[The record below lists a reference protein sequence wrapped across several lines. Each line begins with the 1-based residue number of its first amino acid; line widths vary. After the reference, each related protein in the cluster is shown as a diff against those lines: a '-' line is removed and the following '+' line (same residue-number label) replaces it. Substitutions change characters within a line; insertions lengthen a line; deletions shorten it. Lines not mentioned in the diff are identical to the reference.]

1 MGSRWEEHPSEPE
14 QGVGDRSPFGRAPLG
29 LEANELDLLR
39 NAPDYDAEEM
49 ASVRPLGGWPSPQAA
64 PAAEPEETR
73 SRSTWM
79 PPNRI
84 EPPAR
89 MKPVPVAPPVR
100 AILPQEPTSAAVETA
115 RARFPEE
122 RTMALMAED
131 LLGRPLDE
139 PAPAA
144 MSRAAQNG
152 PPQPAWNAAGGGA
165 DLWDSAMP
173 LLAEG

>member
-1 MGSRWEEHPSEPE
+1 
-14 QGVGDRSPFGRAPLG
+14 
-29 LEANELDLLR
+29 
-39 NAPDYDAEEM
+39 
-49 ASVRPLGGWPSPQAA
+49 
-64 PAAEPEETR
+64 
-73 SRSTWM
+73 M

-89 MKPVPVAPPVR
+89 ASFMPAEPPVR
-100 AILPQEPTSAAVETA
+100 AGIHNEPSGGAETA

-139 PAPAA
+139 PEPSTG
-144 MSRAAQNG
+144 SRVALTG
-152 PPQPAWNAAGGGA
+152 LPEPTWSA